1 MIILID
7 LDKEDLI
14 ALVKGFDPTY
24 EQMEHPLC
32 KKNGTFSGSYGRW
45 DWNYDAFKDSSEQ
58 ELYNF
63 YLYLKRTR

>member
-7 LDKEDLI
+7 LDKKDLM

-32 KKNGTFSGSYGRW
+32 KNNGTFSGSYGRW